1 MALRWGVVAV
11 LALLAAATPPA
22 IVWTKGSSLSLPS
35 VPKVARVADFGG
47 DEVSPDARHL
57 AAWIART
64 NDHASTNFVLIDKKL
79 ARIHVFNGE
88 ARLLG
93 SSPVLLGG
101 APGDDTVPGI
111 GERPIAQVLPEE
123 RTTPAGRFVAERGH
137 NMRGEDVV
145 WVSYL
150 DAISIHRV
158 LTTNPEERRLER
170 LATPTPDD
178 NRISYGCI
186 NVPVEF
192 YETFI
197 RRVFATHRAAVYI
210 LPEVKSL
217 EQVFGIEGLRVS
229 SGNEVPWKEG

>member
-1 MALRWGVVAV
+1 MQLRWGVVAV
-11 LALLAAATPPA
+11 LALLALATPPA
-22 IVWTKGSSLSLPS
+22 IVWTKGSPLSLPS
-35 VPKVARVADFGG
+35 VPQVVRSADFAGE
-47 DEVSPDARHL
+47 EVSPDARRL

-64 NDHASTNFVLIDKKL
+64 NDHASTNFVLIDKKF
-79 ARIHVFNGE
+79 ARIHVFNGD

-101 APGDDTVPGI
+101 AVGDDTVPGI

-137 NMRGEDVV
+137 NTRGEDVV

-192 YETFI
+192 YENFV

-210 LPEVKSL
+210 LPEVKPLDEVFSL
-217 EQVFGIEGLRVS
+217 RPASLAS
-229 SGNEVPWKEG
+229 

>member
-1 MALRWGVVAV
+1 MQLRWGVVAV
-11 LALLAAATPPA
+11 LALLALATPPA
-22 IVWTKGSSLSLPS
+22 IVWTRGSPLSLPS
-35 VPKVARVADFGG
+35 VPQVVRAADFAGE
-47 DEVSPDARHL
+47 EVSPEARRL
-57 AAWIART
+57 AAWIAQT
-64 NDHASTNFVLIDKKL
+64 NDHASTSFVLIDKKF
-79 ARIHVFNGE
+79 ARIHVFNAD
-88 ARLLG
+88 ARLVG

-101 APGDDTVPGI
+101 AAGDDTVPGI
-111 GERPIAQVLPEE
+111 GERPISQVLPEE
-123 RTTPAGRFVAERGH
+123 RTTPAGRFVAERGR
-137 NMRGEDVV
+137 NTRGEDVV

-192 YETFI
+192 YENYV

-217 EQVFGIEGLRVS
+217 EQVFGVNGFRVS
-229 SGNEVPWKEG
+229 SGREVTRKEA